1 MPAESK
7 KQRKFMGLALA
18 VKRGNVSP
26 DEVSE
31 EVRRAAES
39 MTEEELRDFAKT
51 KESGLPEKKKKR
63 LDTRVRKEV
72 IG

>member
-18 VKRGNVSP
+18 FKRGEVSP

-31 EVRRAAES
+31 EVRRVAES
-39 MTEEELRDFAKT
+39 MTEEELMDFAKT
-51 KESGLPEKKKKR
+51 KESGLPEEKRKR